1 MKNQKDTP
9 MRIALDYTAGIRQGA
24 GVGLYVRSLVNAIL
38 EQDASNEYTLIASG
52 RSTKEHSFP
61 TASNVRGRNVYIPDR
76 YLNILWYRWRVP
88 LYANIFTGPVDIYHG
103 LDFGL
108 PPLAGK
114 ARKVVTVYDLA
125 FLQHPETAVPSLA
138 AYLNKVV
145 PESVA
150 AADVVAAISYATK
163 QALIEYYR
171 TPPQKITVI
180 PCGIAPHFQR
190 IVDPTL
196 LETTR
201 RKFDLKGRLVLS
213 VGTLEPRKNHLGL
226 IEAFYEVQQNKENS
240 AILAI
245 AGGKGW
251 LYEETQRTVTKLKL
265 EDKVRFLGHISDLE
279 LITLYSLA
287 DVFAFPSF
295 FEGFGMPPLEA
306 MACGA
311 PVITSN
317 TSSLPEVTGDAAI
330 LIDPLDTHAL
340 ANAISRLLGNEQL
353 QEDLR
358 QKGFLQAQKY
368 TWSNAAHKMLSVYQ
382 KLHNGVKDFSEE
394 SEMNTVSYAS

>member
-1 MKNQKDTP
+1 MKKHEDRP

-61 TASNVRGRNVYIPDR
+61 TASNVRGRNVFIPDR

-88 LYANIFTGPVDIYHG
+88 LYANFFTGPADIYHG

-108 PPLAGK
+108 PPLTGK

-125 FLQHPETAVPSLA
+125 FLQHPETTVLSLA

-163 QALIEYYR
+163 QALIEHYS
-171 TPPQKITVI
+171 TPPEKITVI

-190 IVDPTL
+190 IVDPVL
-196 LETTR
+196 LEATR
-201 RKFDLKGRLVLS
+201 HKFDLVRPIVLS

-226 IEAFYEVQQNKENS
+226 IKAFYEVQQNKKNS
-240 AILAI
+240 AQLAI

-251 LYEETQRTVTKLKL
+251 LYEETLRTVRELKL
-265 EDKVRFLGHISDLE
+265 EDRVRFLGRVSDLE

-295 FEGFGMPPLEA
+295 FEGFGIPPLEA

-317 TSSLPEVTGDAAI
+317 TSSLPEVTDDAAI
-330 LIDPLDTHAL
+330 QVDPHDIHAL
-340 ANAISRLLGNEQL
+340 ANAISRLLEDEQL
-353 QEDLR
+353 REDLR
-358 QKGFLQAQKY
+358 QKGYLQAQKY

-394 SEMNTVSYAS
+394 AETNTVSYAP

>member
-1 MKNQKDTP
+1 M
-9 MRIALDYTAGIRQGA
+9 
-24 GVGLYVRSLVNAIL
+24 
-38 EQDASNEYTLIASG
+38 
-52 RSTKEHSFP
+52 
-61 TASNVRGRNVYIPDR
+61 
-76 YLNILWYRWRVP
+76 
-88 LYANIFTGPVDIYHG
+88 
-103 LDFGL
+103 L

-114 ARKVVTVYDLA
+114 ARKVVTVHDLA
-125 FLQHPETAVPSLA
+125 FLQHPETAIPSLA

-150 AADVVAAISYATK
+150 AADVVAAISHTTK
-163 QALIEYYR
+163 QALIEHYK
-171 TPPQKITVI
+171 TPPEKITVV
-180 PCGIAPHFQR
+180 PCGIAHYFKR
-190 IVDPTL
+190 ITDPIL
-196 LETTR
+196 LEATR
-201 RKFDLKGRLVLS
+201 HKFGLHRPFVLS

-226 IEAFYEVQQNKENS
+226 IKAFYEVQQRKENS

-251 LYEETQRTVTKLKL
+251 LYEETLNTVKELKL
-265 EDKVRFLGHISDLE
+265 ENKVRFLGRVSDLE

-295 FEGFGMPPLEA
+295 FEGFGIPPLEA

-330 LIDPLDTHAL
+330 LVDPLDTHAL
-340 ANAISRLLGNEQL
+340 ANAISRLLGDEQL

-358 QKGFLQAQKY
+358 QKGFLQVQQY

-394 SEMNTVSYAS
+394 AEMNTVSYTP